1 MVHFDLKY
9 ENLNSCHHFW
19 SSTLQFSMEETK
31 GHSESTK
38 EESCRSQRDK
48 RDWDGKSSAVRE
60 SVRVRPGVTRRGGAS
75 NTPRLAH
82 FRPRMNGT
90 ETKSRECDL
99 VSIAQEWER
108 ERERA
113 GDWCDQG
120 RYRHRGTDQTFP
132 CQLAHPPLYSYGS
145 ATGLPSPACSARTLL
160 NILLRFLA
168 CVEVSGDTF
177 GCRID

>member
-19 SSTLQFSMEETK
+19 SSTLHFSMDETK
-31 GHSESTK
+31 RRSESTK
-38 EESCRSQRDK
+38 EESCRSRRDK

-60 SVRVRPGVTRRGGAS
+60 SVRVCPRVTRRGGAS
-75 NTPRLAH
+75 SQHTSSGSLSSPHEWNRNKEQ
-82 FRPRMNGT
+82 RMRSGIDST
-90 ETKSRECDL
+90 R
-99 VSIAQEWER
+99 V
-108 ERERA
+108 RERA

-145 ATGLPSPACSARTLL
+145 TTGLPSPACLLSAAWLGHSW
-160 NILLRFLA
+160 IYYSVF
-168 CVEVSGDTF
+168 
-177 GCRID
+177 